1 MSEIIYFK
9 FFILCKIMWHDAV
22 VIYQLLDD
30 VAVDN
35 WWMMLTPCMYIE
47 LH

>member
-1 MSEIIYFK
+1 MQDFE
-9 FFILCKIMWHDAV
+9 HDV
-22 VIYQLLDD
+22 MVIYQLLDD

-35 WWMMLTPCMYIE
+35 WWMMLTPYLLRE

>member
-1 MSEIIYFK
+1 MNEINH
-9 FFILCKIMWHDAV
+9 FILCKIMWHIV
-22 VIYQLLDD
+22 VMIYQLLDD

-35 WWMMLTPCMYIE
+35 WWMMLTFYMSRE

>member
-1 MSEIIYFK
+1 MSKISHFK
-9 FFILCKIMWHDAV
+9 VFVLCRIMWHDV
-22 VIYQLLDD
+22 VTIYQLLDD

-35 WWMMLTPCMYIE
+35 WWMMWTPYISKE

>member
-1 MSEIIYFK
+1 M
-9 FFILCKIMWHDAV
+9 

-30 VAVDN
+30 VTVDN
-35 WWMMLTPCMYIE
+35 WWMMLTPYLLRE

>member
-1 MSEIIYFK
+1 MNEINH
-9 FFILCKIMWHDAV
+9 FILCKIMWHNV
-22 VIYQLLDD
+22 VMIYQLLDD

-35 WWMMLTPCMYIE
+35 WWMIWTFYMSRE